1 MFMSGFVA
9 NPNDSDDVLMEKAK
23 TEFFKIL
30 DAIDLEFNGARVSL
44 PRIRERDEKRGI
56 DPYSIRARL
65 QGTMALA
72 TLYDESD
79 SKYSATDEEIEK
91 MEKLKEKLI
100 SDVSQVMSQ
109 QN

>member
-1 MFMSGFVA
+1 MNANRYMNKKYSGF
-9 NPNDSDDVLMEKAK
+9 LK

-56 DPYSIRARL
+56 DPYSVRARL
-65 QGTMALA
+65 QGTLELA
-72 TLYDESD
+72 TIYDDSD
-79 SKYSATDEEIEK
+79 SKFSSTDEEIEK
-91 MEKLKEKLI
+91 MKNLKTKLRADI
-100 SDVSQVMSQ
+100 NQVMSE